1 MASPVPDLSSGTLAQ
16 DTAVPDPGTAV
27 GAREQLVLAAAKSLH
42 ANGQETEETVKAAG
56 RLSEALGLPAALFLR
71 WGELLLQTEAA
82 DGHARLRAR
91 IVTPSAVNMN
101 RVAATMRCVDAVC
114 AKRLPVAD
122 AEAVIDTASAAAPA
136 PLALFVL
143 ACVTGASALALIFGV
158 MHPKAIMLVALSAGA
173 GAVLRRRLATRGADS
188 VLQAFAAALLAGIVG
203 ALAVRWNLSSA
214 LRLVAI
220 CPCMILVPGPH
231 ILNGALDMA
240 ALRIPLG
247 ASRLAFAALVL
258 LAICAGLLIGLALG
272 GTTLPVSEPGRQVPL
287 WIDTLAAGVAA
298 ASYGVF
304 FSMPLRMLAWPVM
317 VGMLAH
323 ATRWWAMSA
332 FGIDAALGA
341 GLACLLVG
349 TALVPIAGR
358 LHLPFAAVGFAS
370 VVSLMPG
377 IFIFRA
383 SSALVQLQERTA
395 LAPTLAVDAL
405 SDAMTALLIVVAMT
419 LGLVAPKHVFN
430 RLLAPER
437 VRGVG

>member
-1 MASPVPDLSSGTLAQ
+1 MASPVPDLSVSTPAQ
-16 DTAVPDPGTAV
+16 DTAVPHPGTAA
-27 GAREQLVLAAAKSLH
+27 GSRERLVLAAAVSLH
-42 ANGQETEETVKAAG
+42 ANGQETGETVKAAS
-56 RLSEALGLPAALFLR
+56 RLSEALGVPAALFPR
-71 WGELLLQTEAA
+71 WGALLLQTEAA
-82 DGHARLRAR
+82 DGHARLRAHAA
-91 IVTPSAVNMN
+91 TSSAVNMN
-101 RVAATMRCVDAVC
+101 RVAAIMRCVDAVC
-114 AKRLPVAD
+114 AKRLPVTG
-122 AEAVIDTASAAAPA
+122 AEAAFEAATAAAPA
-136 PLALFVL
+136 SLALFVL
-143 ACVTGASALALIFGV
+143 ACVTGASALALIFGAA
-158 MHPKAIMLVALSAGA
+158 HPKAMMLVALSAGA
-173 GAVLRRRLATRGADS
+173 VLRRTLAARGADT

-287 WIDTLAAGVAA
+287 WIDTLAAGAA
-298 ASYGVF
+298 VASYSVF
-304 FSMPLRMLAWPVM
+304 FSMPLRMLAWPVV

-323 ATRWWAMSA
+323 AVRWWGMSA

-349 TALVPIAGR
+349 AAMVPITGR
-358 LHLPFAAVGFAS
+358 LRLPFAAVGFAS

-377 IFIFRA
+377 IFIFRIG
-383 SSALVQLQERTA
+383 SALVQLQGQA
-395 LAPTLAVDAL
+395 ASAPALAVDAL
-405 SDAMTALLIVVAMT
+405 SDATTALLIVVAMT
-419 LGLVAPKHVFN
+419 LGLVAPKHLYD
-430 RLLAPER
+430 RLVALER
-437 VRGVG
+437 VRSAG